1 MNRIAFHPVVIERHY
16 VVSEYTA
23 WDAMAWL
30 PERGET
36 WDGMTITEK
45 HAELCKRSWLDWLL
59 SREPKFRVT
68 VMLEPMQS
76 E

>member
-1 MNRIAFHPVVIERHY
+1 MEHESEHMSEIKRHY
-16 VVSEYTA
+16 TVESYTA
-23 WDAMAWL
+23 WDASAWL
-30 PERGET
+30 PELGET
-36 WDGMTITEK
+36 WGGMTITEK